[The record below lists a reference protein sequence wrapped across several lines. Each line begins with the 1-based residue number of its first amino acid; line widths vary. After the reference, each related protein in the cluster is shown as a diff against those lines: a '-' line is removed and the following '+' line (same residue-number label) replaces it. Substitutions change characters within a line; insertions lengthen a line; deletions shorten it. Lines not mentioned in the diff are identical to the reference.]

1 MAMRAFEVYLN
12 NQKLCLAGVGDRGV
26 LSAHV
31 TWNTGDANESLELE
45 TGGLIS
51 TNMEFVSWIRQR
63 PLSVG
68 DHVRISVVEANSV
81 DEPKPDTAPI
91 QQRSLGPRRPTFAE
105 PRRNLDGKSLY
116 SPQDGRKHT
125 AKRSDF
131 TRHPRLG
138 TRDYATAPAAIA
150 AASATTF
157 PGPCATDV
165 ASACSARLITS
176 VTMSIGS

>member
-81 DEPKPDTAPI
+81 DEPKTRHRTDPAKELRAKKAYVRRTAKE
-91 QQRSLGPRRPTFAE
+91 LGWKVIVQPT
-105 PRRNLDGKSLY
+105 
-116 SPQDGRKHT
+116 GRKKTHR
-125 AKRSDF
+125 KKK
-131 TRHPRLG
+131 
-138 TRDYATAPAAIA
+138 
-150 AASATTF
+150 
-157 PGPCATDV
+157 
-165 ASACSARLITS
+165 
-176 VTMSIGS
+176 